1 MLNTPFG
8 WLLIL
13 VWAMTVAAFLLRLDM
28 LKLVILCI
36 LLSAAL
42 IFLILRGQGTGP
54 TKPEPT
60 VLVLGSSIHTPERMP
75 TARGSSDHILLRHL
89 TR

>member
-8 WLLIL
+8 WLIIL

-28 LKLVILCI
+28 LKLAILCI

-42 IFLILRGQGTGP
+42 ILLLLRGQDTAP
-54 TKPEPT
+54 AKPEPT

-75 TARGSSDHILLRHL
+75 TPPRLGKRLS
-89 TR
+89 

>member
-8 WLLIL
+8 WLILL

-36 LLSAAL
+36 LLSAAVIVL
-42 IFLILRGQGTGP
+42 LLRGQDVPPSKT
-54 TKPEPT
+54 EPT
-60 VLVLGSSIHTPERMP
+60 VLVLAGTRTNILHAAWRM
-75 TARGSSDHILLRHL
+75 
-89 TR
+89 